1 MSVSIPTTDRLASRE
16 AKSRRVDGDRSDAS
30 AEVHFGLTTRRDPSD
45 GLRRLPA
52 APALAGLA
60 LMLALVTVYAIG
72 HGAFRIAPSDVLAI
86 LAAQV
91 GIDGLTVDPQQEAV
105 LTAIRLP
112 RVALALLTG
121 AGLAVAGALMQ
132 GLFRNPLA
140 DPTLIGVATG
150 GALAAAFV
158 IVLGATWLPGA
169 SRLLGAWTLP
179 LAAFAGALG
188 VTTLVYAI
196 GAAQG
201 LLSLPLV
208 LLGGIAVNALAMA
221 GVGVLS
227 YLATDEQ
234 LRNLMFWNF
243 GSLAGSTWPLLSAVA
258 PLTLAAIVL
267 GATLARPLNALAL
280 GEVQAEY
287 LGIDVRRTK
296 RRAIVLTALAVGALV
311 AATGVI
317 GFIGLVA
324 PHAVR
329 LACGPDHRVVIPGAA
344 LLGALLVVIADVFA
358 RTLVAPAELPIGILT
373 AALGAPFFL
382 ALLLRRRAHGG
393 L

>member
-1 MSVSIPTTDRLASRE
+1 MNSADTVLTQTRRFEATGLASITAPATAPDAPTQPTVGDVAR
-16 AKSRRVDGDRSDAS
+16 RRV
-30 AEVHFGLTTRRDPSD
+30 P
-45 GLRRLPA
+45 
-52 APALAGLA
+52 AGLA
-60 LMLALVTVYAIG
+60 LGLLALLLAVVTVIAIG
-72 HGAFRIAPSDVLAI
+72 HGAFRIAPLDVLAI
-86 LAAQV
+86 LASKL
-91 GIDGLTVDPQQEAV
+91 GIGGFSVDPQQAAV
-105 LTAIRLP
+105 LSAIRLP
-112 RVALALLTG
+112 RIVLALLTG

-169 SRLLGAWTLP
+169 SRVLGPWTLP
-179 LAAFAGALG
+179 LAAFLGALA
-188 VTTLVYAI
+188 VTTLVYGI
-196 GAAQG
+196 GEAQG
-201 LLSLPLV
+201 VLSLPL
-208 LLGGIAVNALAMA
+208 LLLAGIAVNALAMA

-234 LRNLMFWNF
+234 LRNLIFWNF
-243 GSLAGSTWPLLSAVA
+243 GSLAGGTWPLLSAVA
-258 PLTLAAIVL
+258 PLTLVAIIFGV
-267 GATLARPLNALAL
+267 TLARPLNALSL
-280 GEVQAEY
+280 GEVQAEH
-287 LGIDVRRTK
+287 LGIDVPRTK

-329 LACGPDHRVVIPGAA
+329 LACGPDHRIVIPGSA
-344 LLGALLVVIADVFA
+344 LLGAILVVLADLFA

-373 AALGAPFFL
+373 AGLGAPFFL
-382 ALLLRRRAHGG
+382 ALLLRRRARGG